1 VKTVLILE
9 DDASVLALIHQ
20 IVEQDGYTVLDAT
33 TAEEAFI
40 RFEEN
45 DAIVDLLIADVT
57 LPGRSGVRT
66 ALELRDLL
74 PYLKIVITSGY
85 PSDHWDRLDAAEL
98 EQLPSDS
105 VEVLQKPFSLTS
117 LLDTIH
123 RLIGW
128 PQVMAPVQKMKA
140 AL

>member
-1 VKTVLILE
+1 VKTVLVLE

-33 TAEEAFI
+33 TAEEAFV

-57 LPGRSGVRT
+57 LPGSSGIRA

-74 PYLKIVITSGY
+74 PYLGLRRNSWVS
-85 PSDHWDRLDAAEL
+85 
-98 EQLPSDS
+98 
-105 VEVLQKPFSLTS
+105 
-117 LLDTIH
+117 
-123 RLIGW
+123 
-128 PQVMAPVQKMKA
+128 
-140 AL
+140 